1 MFTSYLNA
9 HKITSFMTEQVL
21 AYREQYLERIPTHKT
36 EVQLYKLHG
45 SKETFLTR
53 YIVSTPETRAICNQP
68 EIFGME
74 FTEKLHAAV
83 EKTLGVLPEA
93 ELFKQ
98 WPDYETNIISIL
110 RGGLNFRIREAL
122 ATAYGYN
129 KHSTTYLISQ
139 RQKDP
144 TTNVWH
150 VEVQTYKKITIPK
163 VVSFFLGDVIGT
175 GKSLREAL
183 KELTGIMDAV
193 NVRSVR
199 KFVVLTFGCVNAETV
214 LAEYDALLRQKFPD
228 YQGVVLVYFEG
239 KFTLATNETGIRLT
253 DSGSDFLRR
262 DCLLAPE
269 FALSQYDQLYY
280 PLERCTIYDAGNR
293 AFDILR
299 YKSEVQEYWAKM
311 LQEANNG
318 YTLWDA
324 LQERF
329 PDQYSSLAEFLDDKK
344 RLWQGIPDTLLYQM
358 WLAHEQRWNPSFIAY
373 AKTPDALRK
382 ICILRLEMIQNH
394 EC

>member
-1 MFTSYLNA
+1 MLDHT
-9 HKITSFMTEQVL
+9 
-21 AYREQYLERIPTHKT
+21 EQYLEKIQTHKT
-36 EVQLYKLHG
+36 DVQLYKLSG
-45 SKETFLTR
+45 LKETFLTR

-68 EIFGME
+68 EIFGIE

-83 EKTLGVLPEA
+83 EKTLAVLPEA
-93 ELFKQ
+93 ELFKR
-98 WPDYETNIISIL
+98 WPDYETNVISIL

-144 TTNVWH
+144 VTNIWH

-175 GKSLREAL
+175 GNSLREAL
-183 KELTGIMDAV
+183 KELNGIMEAI

-199 KFVVLTFGCVNAETV
+199 KFVVLTFGCVNAENV
-214 LAEYDALLRQKFPD
+214 LAEYDAALRQKFPD
-228 YQGVVLVYFEG
+228 YQGSVLIYFEG
-239 KFTLATNETGIRLT
+239 KFTLATNETGIRLS
-253 DSGSDFLRR
+253 DPGSDFLRR
-262 DCLLAPE
+262 ECLLAPE
-269 FALSQYDQLYY
+269 FALSQYDQAYY

-299 YKSEVQEYWAKM
+299 YKSEVQEYWACM
-311 LQEANNG
+311 LHEANQG

-329 PDQYSSLAEFLDDKK
+329 PDQYPSLKEFLDKKK
-344 RLWQGIPDTLLYQM
+344 RLWRGISDNLLYQM
-358 WLAHEQRWNPSFIAY
+358 WLAHEQRWNTSFVEY
-373 AKTPDALRK
+373 AKTPEALRK

>member
-1 MFTSYLNA
+1 MV
-9 HKITSFMTEQVL
+9 EQVIGCIG
-21 AYREQYLERIPTHKT
+21 QYLEKISTNKT
-36 EVQLYKLHG
+36 DVQLYKLHEP
-45 SKETFLTR
+45 KEIFLSR

-74 FTEKLHAAV
+74 FTKKLHVAV
-83 EKTLGVLPEA
+83 KKTFAVLPEA
-93 ELFKQ
+93 EQFKQ
-98 WPDYETNIISIL
+98 WPDYETNVISIL

-144 TTNVWH
+144 ATNTWY

-175 GKSLREAL
+175 GNSLREAL
-183 KELTGIMDAV
+183 KELNGIMDSI

-199 KFVVLTFGCVNAETV
+199 KFVVLTFGCVNAEKV
-214 LAEYDALLRQKFPD
+214 LVEYDALLRQKFQD
-228 YQGVVLVYFEG
+228 YQGIVLVYFEG
-239 KFTLATNETGIRLT
+239 KFTLATNKTGIRLT
-253 DSGSDFLRR
+253 DPNSDFLRTE
-262 DCLLAPE
+262 CLLAPE

-311 LQEANNG
+311 LQEANKG

-329 PDQYSSLAEFLDDKK
+329 PDQYSSLKEFLDEKK
-344 RLWQGIPDTLLYQM
+344 QCWREISDNILYQM
-358 WLAHEQRWNPSFIAY
+358 WLAHEQRWNSSFIEY